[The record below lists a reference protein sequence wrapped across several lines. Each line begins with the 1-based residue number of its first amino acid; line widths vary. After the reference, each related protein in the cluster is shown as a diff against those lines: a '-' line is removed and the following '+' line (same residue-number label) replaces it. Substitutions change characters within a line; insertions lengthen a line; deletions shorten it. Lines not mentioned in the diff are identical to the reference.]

1 MFLFPLPP
9 QGETRKLEALSF
21 YLPDRNGAGRS
32 PEEHRKFEKRTDAPI
47 LRRLTA
53 APPFLWKG
61 AKNCRE
67 AATTTLAPKA
77 RQTLEP

>member
-32 PEEHRKFEKRTDAPI
+32 PEDRAERTDAAIFRCLMTQPS
-47 LRRLTA
+47 RRLV
-53 APPFLWKG
+53 FFSELV
-61 AKNCRE
+61 N
-67 AATTTLAPKA
+67 
-77 RQTLEP
+77 